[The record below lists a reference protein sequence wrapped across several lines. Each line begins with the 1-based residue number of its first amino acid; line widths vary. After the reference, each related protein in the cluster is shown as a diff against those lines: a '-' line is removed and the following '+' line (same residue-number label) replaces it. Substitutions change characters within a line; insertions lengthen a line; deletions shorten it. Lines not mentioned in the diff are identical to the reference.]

1 MIKSS
6 FFANGVTVSNSFCH
20 ELYSYFSS
28 ADAYMLHSDV
38 LPCLRRLSSPNVTM
52 GVISDFDERLEGI
65 LKGLGIASYFRFI
78 VQSFVE
84 GYSKPSNELWQAA
97 ITRAGKVDEG
107 FHVGDDP
114 QKDAFEDATTIILD
128 RTNDIITDF
137 RKISSLEELPELL
150 KTPL

>member
-1 MIKSS
+1 
-6 FFANGVTVSNSFCH
+6 
-20 ELYSYFSS
+20 
-28 ADAYMLHSDV
+28 
-38 LPCLRRLSSPNVTM
+38 M

-97 ITRAGKVDEG
+97 ITRTGNVDEG

-114 QKDAFEDATTIILD
+114 QKDAFQNATTIILD
-128 RTNDIITDF
+128 RKNGITTNF
-137 RKISSLEELPELL
+137 KKISSLEELPELF
-150 KTPL
+150 KNSIVIPYFT